1 MKAAAA
7 FLLAALST
15 GLPAALAEEASP
27 IGKVL
32 EMISGLQAKI
42 ISEGEKA
49 QKVYE
54 EFSEWC
60 EDSNKNLNF
69 EIKTGKTEVS
79 ELKAT
84 ISEETAIIES
94 LTSRLEELSGKLQV
108 DEQDL
113 KAATH
118 IREAEAADFAAEK
131 TDLDETISI
140 LNRAIGILEKHG
152 SSLLQTGGVHSL
164 EQALSVMV
172 QASALSGA
180 DAQRLTALVQDDA
193 EDMGAPD
200 AEVYAGHSEGI
211 VDTLSSLL
219 EKAETQLGNAQNKET
234 MALHEFEQLRQSIED
249 AIAYNQKELAEA
261 KRGIAAA
268 GEKKAKAEGD
278 LGATAKDLDED
289 IKALGE
295 LHTNCMSKAEEFEAE
310 TKSRGEE
317 LKAIADAKKVLND
330 TTSAAAGA
338 TYESFVQLRSGA
350 EEEDGHF
357 QAVRLVR
364 ALAKKNKAP
373 ALAQLAG
380 RMASLLRDGGRSK
393 DDVFAKVKGLIAGMI
408 EKLEKEAQAD
418 ASHKAYCDKE
428 LKYAGEKKDKRV
440 SEIEKL
446 ATQIDADSAKSAQ
459 LKEEVATLQKELLE
473 ITASQAKLDQIR
485 NQEKEDYKE
494 IKADLELGISGVKTA
509 LKILREYYAK
519 DADHSGAE
527 GAGGGIIGLLEVCLS
542 DFEQGLSEANGEEE
556 SAQAQYEEETKENEI
571 LTTKKEQDV
580 KYKTKESKDLDKAT
594 AEASS
599 DKEATEDQLAAIEKE
614 LEKLHEEC
622 DQVAPSYEELQKRR
636 AAEIA
641 GLRQALDVLEG
652 EAALLQQGSTHAIR
666 RLRLHDAA

>member
-1 MKAAAA
+1 MKAAAT
-7 FLLAALST
+7 FLLAALSSSP
-15 GLPAALAEEASP
+15 PAALAEAASP

-32 EMISGLQAKI
+32 EMIGGLQAKI

-60 EDSNKNLNF
+60 EESNKNLNF

-94 LTSRLEELSGKLQV
+94 LTGRLEELAGKLKV

-118 IREAEAADFAAEK
+118 IREAEAADFATEK
-131 TDLDETISI
+131 KDLDETIDI

-152 SSLLQTGGVHSL
+152 SSLVQTGANNL
-164 EQALSVMV
+164 EQALSAMV

-193 EDMGAPD
+193 EDVGAPD
-200 AEVYAGHSEGI
+200 AEVYEGHSGGI
-211 VDTLSSLL
+211 VDTLTGLL

-234 MALHEFEQLRQSIED
+234 KALYEFEQLRQSIED
-249 AIAYNQKELAEA
+249 AIVYNKKELAEA
-261 KRGIAAA
+261 KRGISAA
-268 GEKKAKAEGD
+268 GEKKATAEGD
-278 LGATAKDLDED
+278 LEVTTKDLNED

-310 TKSRGEE
+310 TRSRGEE
-317 LKAIADAKKVLND
+317 LKAIADAKKVLKD
-330 TTSAAAGA
+330 TTSAAADA
-338 TYESFVQLRSGA
+338 TYESFVQLHSDM
-350 EEEDGHF
+350 EDGHF
-357 QAVRLVR
+357 QAVQFVR

-380 RMASLLRDGGRSK
+380 RMASLLRDSGRSK
-393 DDVFAKVKGLIAGMI
+393 EDVFAKVKGLIAAMI
-408 EKLEKEAQAD
+408 DKLEKEAQAD

-428 LKYAGEKKDKRV
+428 LKYAGEKKDKRTL
-440 SEIEKL
+440 EIEKL
-446 ATQIDADSAKSAQ
+446 ATQIDANSAKSAQ
-459 LKEEVATLQKELLE
+459 LKEEVATLQKELQE
-473 ITASQAKLDQIR
+473 IMTSQAKLNKIR
-485 NQEKEDYKE
+485 DQEKEDYKD
-494 IKADLELGISGVKTA
+494 IKADLDLGISGVKTA

-519 DADHSGAE
+519 DADHTAAE

-542 DFEQGLSEANGEEE
+542 DFEQGLSEATGEEE

-571 LTTKKEQDV
+571 LTTEKEQDV

-599 DKEATEDQLAAIEKE
+599 DKEATEDQLAAVEKE
-614 LEKLHEEC
+614 LEKLHEAC
-622 DQVAPSYEELQKRR
+622 DEVAPSYEEITKRR

-652 EAALLQQGSTHAIR
+652 EAALLQQGSTHAVR
-666 RLRLHDAA
+666 RVR

>member
-1 MKAAAA
+1 
-7 FLLAALST
+7 
-15 GLPAALAEEASP
+15 
-27 IGKVL
+27 V
-32 EMISGLQAKI
+32 
-42 ISEGEKA
+42 
-49 QKVYE
+49 
-54 EFSEWC
+54 
-60 EDSNKNLNF
+60 
-69 EIKTGKTEVS
+69 
-79 ELKAT
+79 
-84 ISEETAIIES
+84 
-94 LTSRLEELSGKLQV
+94 
-108 DEQDL
+108 
-113 KAATH
+113 
-118 IREAEAADFAAEK
+118 
-131 TDLDETISI
+131 
-140 LNRAIGILEKHG
+140 
-152 SSLLQTGGVHSL
+152 
-164 EQALSVMV
+164 
-172 QASALSGA
+172 
-180 DAQRLTALVQDDA
+180 
-193 EDMGAPD
+193 
-200 AEVYAGHSEGI
+200 
-211 VDTLSSLL
+211 
-219 EKAETQLGNAQNKET
+219 
-234 MALHEFEQLRQSIED
+234 
-249 AIAYNQKELAEA
+249 
-261 KRGIAAA
+261 
-268 GEKKAKAEGD
+268 
-278 LGATAKDLDED
+278 KDLDED

-338 TYESFVQLRSGA
+338 TYESFLQLHSGSQ
-350 EEEDGHF
+350 DGNF

-622 DQVAPSYEELQKRR
+622 DQVAPSYEEQQKRR
-636 AAEIA
+636 AAELA

-652 EAALLQQGSTHAIR
+652 EAALLQQGSTHAVR

>member
-1 MKAAAA
+1 MKAAAS
-7 FLLAALST
+7 FLLAALAS
-15 GLPAALAEEASP
+15 GLPAALAEEMSP

-60 EDSNKNLNF
+60 EESNKNLNF

-94 LTSRLEELSGKLQV
+94 LTSRLEELSGKLKV

-131 TDLDETISI
+131 KDLDETISI

-152 SSLLQTGGVHSL
+152 SSLLQTGGAKNL
-164 EQALSVMV
+164 EQALSAMV

-193 EDMGAPD
+193 DDMGAPD
-200 AEVYAGHSEGI
+200 AEVYGGHSEGI
-211 VDTLSSLL
+211 VDTLSALL

-261 KRGIAAA
+261 KRGVAAA

-278 LGATAKDLDED
+278 LEVTVKDLDED

-317 LKAIADAKKVLND
+317 LKAIADAKKVLKD
-330 TTSAAAGA
+330 TTSAAADA

-364 ALAKKNKAP
+364 ALAKKNK
-373 ALAQLAG
+373 
-380 RMASLLRDGGRSK
+380 
-393 DDVFAKVKGLIAGMI
+393 
-408 EKLEKEAQAD
+408 
-418 ASHKAYCDKE
+418 
-428 LKYAGEKKDKRV
+428 
-440 SEIEKL
+440 
-446 ATQIDADSAKSAQ
+446 
-459 LKEEVATLQKELLE
+459 
-473 ITASQAKLDQIR
+473 
-485 NQEKEDYKE
+485 
-494 IKADLELGISGVKTA
+494 
-509 LKILREYYAK
+509 
-519 DADHSGAE
+519 
-527 GAGGGIIGLLEVCLS
+527 
-542 DFEQGLSEANGEEE
+542 
-556 SAQAQYEEETKENEI
+556 
-571 LTTKKEQDV
+571 
-580 KYKTKESKDLDKAT
+580 
-594 AEASS
+594 
-599 DKEATEDQLAAIEKE
+599 
-614 LEKLHEEC
+614 
-622 DQVAPSYEELQKRR
+622 
-636 AAEIA
+636 
-641 GLRQALDVLEG
+641 
-652 EAALLQQGSTHAIR
+652 
-666 RLRLHDAA
+666 

>member
-1 MKAAAA
+1 MKAAAS
-7 FLLAALST
+7 FLLAALAS
-15 GLPAALAEEASP
+15 GLPAALAEEMSP

-32 EMISGLQAKI
+32 EMIGGLQAKI

-60 EDSNKNLNF
+60 EESNKNLNF

-94 LTSRLEELSGKLQV
+94 LTGRLEELAGKLKV

-118 IREAEAADFAAEK
+118 IREAEAADFATEK
-131 TDLDETISI
+131 KDLDETIDI

-152 SSLLQTGGVHSL
+152 SSLVQTGANNL
-164 EQALSVMV
+164 EQALSAMV

-200 AEVYAGHSEGI
+200 AEVYEGHSGGI
-211 VDTLSSLL
+211 VDTLSGLL

-234 MALHEFEQLRQSIED
+234 MALHEFELLRQSIED
-249 AIAYNQKELAEA
+249 AIVYNKKEL
-261 KRGIAAA
+261 A
-268 GEKKAKAEGD
+268 GEKKATAEGD
-278 LGATAKDLDED
+278 LEVTTKDLNED

-310 TKSRGEE
+310 TRSRGEE
-317 LKAIADAKKVLND
+317 LKAIADAKKVLKD
-330 TTSAAAGA
+330 TTSAAADA
-338 TYESFVQLRSGA
+338 TYESFVQLHSDM
-350 EEEDGHF
+350 EDGHF
-357 QAVRLVR
+357 QAVQFVR

-380 RMASLLRDGGRSK
+380 RMASLLRDSGRSK
-393 DDVFAKVKGLIAGMI
+393 EDVFAKVKGLIAAMI
-408 EKLEKEAQAD
+408 DKLEKEAQAD

-428 LKYAGEKKDKRV
+428 LKYAGEKKDKRTL
-440 SEIEKL
+440 EIEKL
-446 ATQIDADSAKSAQ
+446 ATQIDANSAKSAQ
-459 LKEEVATLQKELLE
+459 LKEEVATLQKELQG
-473 ITASQAKLDQIR
+473 IMTSQAKLNKIR
-485 NQEKEDYKE
+485 DQEKEDYKD
-494 IKADLELGISGVKTA
+494 IKADLDLGISGVKTA

-519 DADHSGAE
+519 DADHTAAE

-542 DFEQGLSEANGEEE
+542 DFEQGLSEATGEEE

-571 LTTKKEQDV
+571 LTTEKEQDV

-599 DKEATEDQLAAIEKE
+599 DKEATEDQLAAVEKE

-622 DQVAPSYEELQKRR
+622 DEVAPSYEEITKRR

-652 EAALLQQGSTHAIR
+652 EAALLQQGSTHAVR
-666 RLRLHDAA
+666 RVR

>member
-1 MKAAAA
+1 MKAAAS
-7 FLLAALST
+7 FLLAALAS
-15 GLPAALAEEASP
+15 GLPAALAEEMSP

-60 EDSNKNLNF
+60 EESNKNLNF

-94 LTSRLEELSGKLQV
+94 LTSRLEELSGKLKV

-131 TDLDETISI
+131 KDLDETIDI

-164 EQALSVMV
+164 EQALSAMV

-193 EDMGAPD
+193 DDMGAPD
-200 AEVYAGHSEGI
+200 AEVYGGHSEGI

-261 KRGIAAA
+261 KRGVAAA

-278 LGATAKDLDED
+278 LEATAKDLDED

-317 LKAIADAKKVLND
+317 LKAIADAKKVLMD
-330 TTSAAAGA
+330 TTSAAADA
-338 TYESFVQLRSGA
+338 TYESFVQLHSDM
-350 EEEDGHF
+350 EDGHF
-357 QAVRLVR
+357 QAVQFVR

-380 RMASLLRDGGRSK
+380 RMASLLRDSGRSK
-393 DDVFAKVKGLIAGMI
+393 EDVFAKVKGLIAAMI
-408 EKLEKEAQAD
+408 DKLEKEAQAD

-428 LKYAGEKKDKRV
+428 LKYAGEKKDKRTL
-440 SEIEKL
+440 EIEKL
-446 ATQIDADSAKSAQ
+446 ATQIDANSAKSAQ
-459 LKEEVATLQKELLE
+459 LKEEVATLQKELQE
-473 ITASQAKLDQIR
+473 IMTSQAKLNKIR
-485 NQEKEDYKE
+485 DQEKEDYKE

-519 DADHSGAE
+519 DADHTAAE

-542 DFEQGLSEANGEEE
+542 DFEQGLSEATGEEE

-571 LTTKKEQDV
+571 LTTEKEQDV

-599 DKEATEDQLAAIEKE
+599 DKEATEDQLAAVEKE
-614 LEKLHEEC
+614 LEKLHEAC
-622 DQVAPSYEELQKRR
+622 DEVAPSYEEITKRR

-652 EAALLQQGSTHAIR
+652 EAALLQQGSTHAVR
-666 RLRLHDAA
+666 RVR

>member
-1 MKAAAA
+1 MKAATA

-15 GLPAALAEEASP
+15 GLPAALAEEVSP
-27 IGKVL
+27 IGKVM
-32 EMISGLQAKI
+32 EMISGLQAKV

-60 EDSNKNLNF
+60 EESNKNLNF

-94 LTSRLEELSGKLQV
+94 LTSRAEELAGKLKV

-118 IREAEAADFAAEK
+118 IREAEAADFATEK
-131 TDLDETISI
+131 KDLDETLSI
-140 LNRAIGILEKHG
+140 LQRAIGILEKHG
-152 SSLLQTGGVHSL
+152 ASLVQTGGMNNL
-164 EQALSVMV
+164 KQALSAMV
-172 QASALSGA
+172 QASALSGD

-200 AEVYAGHSEGI
+200 AEVYGSHSEGI
-211 VDTLSSLL
+211 VDTLSALL
-219 EKAETQLGNAQNKET
+219 EKAETQLSNAQNKET
-234 MALHEFEQLRQSIED
+234 MALHEFEQLKQSIED
-249 AIAYNQKELAEA
+249 AIAYNEKEMAEA
-261 KRGIAAA
+261 KRGIAGA
-268 GEKKAKAEGD
+268 GEKKATAEGD
-278 LGATAKDLDED
+278 LAVTVKDLDED

-338 TYESFVQLRSGA
+338 TYESFVQLHSGS
-350 EEEDGHF
+350 EDGNF

-373 ALAQLAG
+373 ALAQLAS
-380 RMASLLRDGGRSK
+380 RMASLLRDGGRST
-393 DDVFAKVKGLIAGMI
+393 DDVFAKVKGLIAEMI

-446 ATQIDADSAKSAQ
+446 TTQIDADSAKSAQ
-459 LKEEVATLQKELLE
+459 LTEEVATLQKELQE

-485 NQEKEDYKE
+485 SQEKEDYKE

-519 DADHSGAE
+519 DADHSASE
-527 GAGGGIIGLLEVCLS
+527 GAGGSIIGLLEVCLS

-556 SAQAQYEEETKENEI
+556 SAQAEYEATTKENEV
-571 LTTKKEQDV
+571 LTAEKEQDV

-599 DKEATEDQLAAIEKE
+599 DKEATEDQLAATEKE

-622 DQVAPSYEELQKRR
+622 DEVAPSYEDMQKRR

-652 EAALLQQGSTHAIR
+652 EAALVQQGSTHAVR
-666 RLRLHDAA
+666 RLRPHHAA

>member
-1 MKAAAA
+1 MKAAATL
-7 FLLAALST
+7 FLAVLASS
-15 GLPAALAEEASP
+15 LPVTLAEEVSP

-60 EDSNKNLNF
+60 EESNKNLNF
-69 EIKTGKTEVS
+69 EIKTGKTEVG

-94 LTSRLEELSGKLQV
+94 LTSRLEDLAGKLKT

-118 IREAEAADFAAEK
+118 IREAEAADFVAEK
-131 TDLDETISI
+131 KDLDETIDI

-152 SSLLQTGGVHSL
+152 SLLQTGGAKNL
-164 EQALSVMV
+164 EQALSAMV

-193 EDMGAPD
+193 EDTGAPD
-200 AEVYAGHSEGI
+200 AEVYEGHSGGI
-211 VDTLSSLL
+211 VDTLSGLL

-234 MALHEFEQLRQSIED
+234 TALHEFELLKQSIED
-249 AIAYNQKELAEA
+249 AIAYNQKEVAEA
-261 KRGIAAA
+261 KKGIAAA
-268 GEKKAKAEGD
+268 GERKATAEGD
-278 LGATAKDLDED
+278 LEVTTKDLDED
-289 IKALGE
+289 IRALGE
-295 LHTNCMSKAEEFEAE
+295 LHTDCMSKAEEFEAE
-310 TKSRGEE
+310 TKSRSEE
-317 LKAIADAKKVLND
+317 LKAIAEAKKVLTA
-330 TTSAAAGA
+330 TTSAAADA
-338 TYESFVQLRSGA
+338 TYESFVQLRSDT
-350 EEEDGHF
+350 EDGNF
-357 QAVRLVR
+357 QAVRFVR

-380 RMASLLRDGGRSK
+380 RMASLLRDTSRSR
-393 DDVFAKVKGLIAGMI
+393 DDVFAKVKGLIAAMI
-408 EKLEKEAQAD
+408 DKLEKEAQAD

-446 ATQIDADSAKSAQ
+446 TTQIDADSAKSAQ
-459 LKEEVATLQKELLE
+459 LKEEVATLQKELSE
-473 ITASQAKLDQIR
+473 IMASQAKLDQIR
-485 NQEKEDYKE
+485 SQEKEDYKE

-519 DADHSGAE
+519 DADHVSAD

-542 DFEQGLSEANGEEE
+542 DFEQGLSEATGEEE
-556 SAQAQYEEETKENEI
+556 SAQAQYEEVTKENEI
-571 LTTKKEQDV
+571 LTAEKEQDV
-580 KYKTKESKDLDKAT
+580 KYKIKESKDLDKAA

-599 DKEATEDQLAAIEKE
+599 DKEATEDQLAAVEKA

-622 DQVAPSYEELQKRR
+622 DEVAPSYEEMHKRR
-636 AAEIA
+636 SAEIA

-652 EAALLQQGSTHAIR
+652 EAALLQQGSMHAVR
-666 RLRLHDAA
+666 HLRLHRAA

>member
-1 MKAAAA
+1 MKAAAS
-7 FLLAALST
+7 FLLAALAS
-15 GLPAALAEEASP
+15 GLPAALAEEMSP

-60 EDSNKNLNF
+60 EESNKNLNF

-94 LTSRLEELSGKLQV
+94 LTSRLEELAGKLKV

-131 TDLDETISI
+131 KELDETIDI

-152 SSLLQTGGVHSL
+152 SSLVQTGGANNL
-164 EQALSVMV
+164 EQALSAMV

-200 AEVYAGHSEGI
+200 AEVYEGHSGGI
-211 VDTLSSLL
+211 VDTLSGLL

-234 MALHEFEQLRQSIED
+234 MALHEFELLRQSIED
-249 AIAYNQKELAEA
+249 AIVYNKKEL
-261 KRGIAAA
+261 A
-268 GEKKAKAEGD
+268 GEKKATAEGD
-278 LGATAKDLDED
+278 LEVTTKDLNED

-310 TKSRGEE
+310 TRSRGEE
-317 LKAIADAKKVLND
+317 LKAIADAKKVLKD
-330 TTSAAAGA
+330 TTSAAADA
-338 TYESFVQLRSGA
+338 TYESFVQLHSDM
-350 EEEDGHF
+350 EDGHF
-357 QAVRLVR
+357 QAVQFVR

-380 RMASLLRDGGRSK
+380 RMASLLRDSGRSK
-393 DDVFAKVKGLIAGMI
+393 EDVFAKVKGLIAAMI
-408 EKLEKEAQAD
+408 DKLEKEAQAD

-428 LKYAGEKKDKRV
+428 LKYAGEKKDKRTL
-440 SEIEKL
+440 EIEKL
-446 ATQIDADSAKSAQ
+446 ATQIDANSAKSAQ
-459 LKEEVATLQKELLE
+459 LKEEVATLQQELQE
-473 ITASQAKLDQIR
+473 IMTSQAKLNKIR
-485 NQEKEDYKE
+485 DQEKEDYKD
-494 IKADLELGISGVKTA
+494 IKADLDLGISGVKTA

-519 DADHSGAE
+519 DADHTAAE

-542 DFEQGLSEANGEEE
+542 DFEQGLSEATGEEE

-571 LTTKKEQDV
+571 LTTEKEQDV

-599 DKEATEDQLAAIEKE
+599 DKEATEDQLAAVEKE

-622 DQVAPSYEELQKRR
+622 DEVAPSYEEITKRR

-652 EAALLQQGSTHAIR
+652 EAALLQQGSTHAVR
-666 RLRLHDAA
+666 RVR

>member
-60 EDSNKNLNF
+60 EESNKNLNF

-79 ELKAT
+79 ELRAT

-94 LTSRLEELSGKLQV
+94 LTSRLEELAGKLKV

-118 IREAEAADFAAEK
+118 IREAEAADFATEK
-131 TDLDETISI
+131 KDLDETIDI

-152 SSLLQTGGVHSL
+152 SSLVQTGANNL
-164 EQALSVMV
+164 EQAL
-172 QASALSGA
+172 
-180 DAQRLTALVQDDA
+180 TAMVQDDA

-200 AEVYAGHSEGI
+200 AEVYEGHSGGI
-211 VDTLSSLL
+211 VDTLSGLL

-234 MALHEFEQLRQSIED
+234 MSLHEFELLRQSIED
-249 AIAYNQKELAEA
+249 AIVYNKKELAEA

-268 GEKKAKAEGD
+268 GEKKATAEGD
-278 LGATAKDLDED
+278 LEVTTKDLNED

-310 TKSRGEE
+310 TRSRGEE
-317 LKAIADAKKVLND
+317 LKAIADAKKVLKD
-330 TTSAAAGA
+330 TTSAAADA
-338 TYESFVQLRSGA
+338 TYESFVQLHSDM
-350 EEEDGHF
+350 EDGHF
-357 QAVRLVR
+357 QAVQFVR

-380 RMASLLRDGGRSK
+380 RMASLLRDSGRSK
-393 DDVFAKVKGLIAGMI
+393 EDVFAKVKGLIAAMI
-408 EKLEKEAQAD
+408 DKLEKEAQAD

-428 LKYAGEKKDKRV
+428 LKYAGEKKDKRTL
-440 SEIEKL
+440 EIEKL
-446 ATQIDADSAKSAQ
+446 ATQIDANSAKSAQ
-459 LKEEVATLQKELLE
+459 LKEEVATLQKELQG
-473 ITASQAKLDQIR
+473 IMTSQAKLNKIR
-485 NQEKEDYKE
+485 DQEKEDYKD

-519 DADHSGAE
+519 DADHTAAE

-542 DFEQGLSEANGEEE
+542 DFEQGLSEATGEEE

-571 LTTKKEQDV
+571 L
-580 KYKTKESKDLDKAT
+580 
-594 AEASS
+594 
-599 DKEATEDQLAAIEKE
+599 
-614 LEKLHEEC
+614 
-622 DQVAPSYEELQKRR
+622 
-636 AAEIA
+636 
-641 GLRQALDVLEG
+641 
-652 EAALLQQGSTHAIR
+652 
-666 RLRLHDAA
+666 